1 MSNVRDVIQR
11 VRQAMVDVIL
21 NQGALGLANGFFHR
35 MQLLGNIH
43 AGTAILDH
51 GDDAAQVALGAF
63 EPFDDVSVT
72 LMVVMAFMHDLSPLS
87 V

>member
-11 VRQAMVDVIL
+11 VCQAMVDVIL

-63 EPFDDVSVT
+63 EPFDDVAVT